1 MPRSPEIR
9 FRRRVLAVGAIATAL
24 SACAPKQPA
33 PPDEKPVFRNARF
46 ADLPGWRADA
56 HAAALGAMIRSCPP
70 LEKRGVPGFGSATDW
85 HAICTEAR
93 NIPAGNNNAARRF
106 FERNFEPRAVR
117 GPNGLT
123 GLITGY
129 YEPELRGARKRTK
142 RFNVPLYLRPGDLV
156 SVNLGR
162 FDKDLKGK
170 RIAGQVVKGSLVPY
184 HDRGRIER
192 GALRGKKLELVW
204 VDSATDAF
212 FLHIQGSGRIRLR
225 DGSIMRVGY
234 ADTNGHPYT
243 AIGREL
249 IRRGEVPRKK
259 MSMQAIRTWLAAHP
273 AKGSALMRTNKSF
286 VFFRLLTGPGPLGAQ
301 GVALTPERS
310 LAVDRSLL
318 PLGLPVWL
326 ETNRPDGAPFRRL
339 MVAQDTGGAIRGAV
353 RADVFWGPGA
363 GAADIAGRM
372 KSDGRYWFLVP
383 RPRKPL
389 GYSHPGLR
397 RSADTTRADAPGAG
411 RALTGARIRSNPV
424 R

>member
-1 MPRSPEIR
+1 MKPIPRSPKIR
-9 FRRRVLAVGAIATAL
+9 FRRPVIAVGAIAAAL
-24 SACAPKQPA
+24 SACTQKQPT
-33 PPDEKPVFRNARF
+33 PPDERPVFENARF
-46 ADLPGWRADA
+46 ADLSGWRTDA
-56 HAAALGAMIRSCPP
+56 HAAALGALIRSCPP
-70 LEKRGVPGFGSATDW
+70 MEKRGIPGFGSTADW
-85 HAICTEAR
+85 RAICAEAR
-93 NIPAGNNNAARRF
+93 NIPSGNNNAARRF

-117 GPNGLT
+117 GPGGRT

-142 RFNVPLYLRPGDLV
+142 HFNVPLHLRPDDLV

-170 RIAGQVVKGSLVPY
+170 RIAGRVVKGILVPY
-184 HDRGRIER
+184 HDRARIER
-192 GALRGKKLELVW
+192 GALLGRKLELVW
-204 VDSATDAF
+204 VDSAADAF

-225 DGSIMRVGY
+225 DGNIMRVGY
-234 ADTNGHPYT
+234 AGTNGFPYT

-249 IRRGEVPRKK
+249 IRRGEIPRKN

-273 AKGSALMRTNKSF
+273 AKGTAMMRTNKSY
-286 VFFRLLTGPGPLGAQ
+286 VFFRRLTGPGPLGAQ

-310 LAVDRSLL
+310 LAVDRRML

-326 ETNRPDGAPFRRL
+326 ETKRPDGAPFRRL

-363 GAADIAGRM
+363 GAAEMAGRM

-383 RPRKPL
+383 RPRKP
-389 GYSHPGLR
+389 PG
-397 RSADTTRADAPGAG
+397 
-411 RALTGARIRSNPV
+411 
-424 R
+424 

>member
-1 MPRSPEIR
+1 MKPMPRSPEIR
-9 FRRRVLAVGAIATAL
+9 FRRRVFVMGVIVTAL
-24 SACAPKQPA
+24 SACTQKQPA
-33 PPDEKPVFRNARF
+33 RPDKKPVFENARF
-46 ADLPGWRADA
+46 ADLLGWQTDVQ
-56 HAAALGAMIRSCPP
+56 AAALGALIRSCRPM
-70 LEKRGVPGFGSATDW
+70 EKRGVPGFGSAADW
-85 HAICTEAR
+85 RAICTEAR
-93 NIPAGNNNAARRF
+93 NIPTGNNNAARRF

-117 GPNGLT
+117 GPSGRT

-142 RFNVPLYLRPGDLV
+142 RFNVPLHLRPGDLV

-162 FDKDLKGK
+162 FDKNLKGK
-170 RIAGQVVKGSLVPY
+170 RIAGRVVKGSLVPY
-184 HDRGRIER
+184 HDRARIER
-192 GALRGKKLELVW
+192 GALRGSKLELVW
-204 VDSATDAF
+204 VDSAADAF

-234 ADTNGHPYT
+234 AGTNGHPYT

-249 IRRGEVPRKK
+249 IRRGEVSRKK

-273 AKGSALMRTNKSF
+273 AKGAALMRTNKSY
-286 VFFRLLTGPGPLGAQ
+286 VFFRRLTGPGPLGAQ
-301 GVALTPERS
+301 GVALTSERS
-310 LAVDRSLL
+310 LAVDRRLL

-326 ETNRPDGAPFRRL
+326 ETKRPDGAPFRRL

-363 GAADIAGRM
+363 GAADMAGRM

-389 GYSHPGLR
+389 G
-397 RSADTTRADAPGAG
+397 
-411 RALTGARIRSNPV
+411 
-424 R
+424 